1 MLRVKV
7 SRKAISEDFVAE
19 SATVR
24 VLPAR
29 NVFAAGL
36 IGMAA
41 LTFAIQTPSVTADS
55 DGPYLSEETR
65 TYLMAGDPAP
75 EKAVELPSVHDLSEE
90 NYEDYDI
97 PESQFALNPEPLTKA
112 PAPLENATAL
122 LPVAPLRPD
131 TVLDLADASAPS
143 LSAMPE
149 LSVIPPARP
158 ALESSVQDEK
168 PATLTTTAKAQPE
181 SAPAKENAPARPTG
195 TWYTHEVQ
203 SGDSL
208 SRIFTFLALPKAS
221 LNRILEA
228 TDNDRELALN
238 IGDKI
243 HFLVDENNIL
253 KEMVKPLPGKKQVR
267 YSRLTANADF
277 SHVIEESN
285 AHVSDPKL
293 IAAFKNSSAM
303 PSAIAAAKER
313 LQREEERLMARKAAS
328 DNSYRNDERPR
339 LVIGQLAKGESF
351 KKAGRRVGLT
361 ASEIRTIER
370 ELKNRYDLAKL
381 GNGDSFRVLFNSI
394 GTRALI
400 NAVEFQG
407 SQGRYAIYRNP
418 QDRGFY
424 SEGEYVP
431 TAGIFRRFPL
441 ADNIRISSKFNPH
454 RRHPVTGR
462 VTPHKG
468 VDFRAP
474 VGTPVY
480 APADGTVTF
489 AGYQRAA
496 GYYIIIRHTNA
507 YSTVYMHLSKMD
519 VRKGDHVYVGEV
531 IARTGNTGRTT
542 GPHLH
547 YEVRVNDRAVDP
559 LKIELP
565 SNSHPQLAREQRE
578 AFESNVKVYKTELY
592 TDSLASR
599 KTESPES

>member
-36 IGMAA
+36 IGIAA
-41 LTFAIQTPSVTADS
+41 LTFAIQNPSITADS
-55 DGPYLSEETR
+55 DRPYLSEETR

-97 PESQFALNPEPLTKA
+97 PESQFALNPEPQTKA
-112 PAPLENATAL
+112 PAPLENATAP

-131 TVLDLADASAPS
+131 TVLALADASAPS

-168 PATLTTTAKAQPE
+168 PATLTTTAKAQSE

-267 YSRLTANADF
+267 YSRLTADADF

-462 VTPHKG
+462 VRPHNG
-468 VDFRAP
+468 TDFAVR
-474 VGTPVY
+474 VGTPVI
-480 APADGTVTF
+480 APAHGVVDKAT
-489 AGYQRAA
+489 YSRSA
-496 GYYIIIRHTNA
+496 GYYIVIRHA
-507 YSTVYMHLSKMD
+507 GGYSTVYMHLSKLG
-519 VRKGDHVYVGEV
+519 VKAGQRVKQGQV
-531 IARTGNTGRTT
+531 IARSGNTGIST

-547 YEVRVNDRAVDP
+547 YELRINNRPVNAMRVN
-559 LKIELP
+559 LP
-565 SNSHPQLAREQRE
+565 RNEDAAIAQKQRQR
-578 AFESNVKVYKTELY
+578 FKNNVALYKRELY
-592 TDSLASR
+592 EDSLIAQNN
-599 KTESPES
+599 